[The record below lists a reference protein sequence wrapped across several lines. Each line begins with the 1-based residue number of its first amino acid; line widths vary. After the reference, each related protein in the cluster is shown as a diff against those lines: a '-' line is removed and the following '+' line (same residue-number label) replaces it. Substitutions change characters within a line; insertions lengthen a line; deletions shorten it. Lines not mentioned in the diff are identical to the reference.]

1 MAEQTNTKEQLLRA
15 EEVALLIGISTQTL
29 NTWYRWKKSHADH
42 VLAKLLPDF
51 IQSAPRQIRK
61 WKKSDIWA
69 LTEFKNALPHG
80 RNGILGD
87 TTQRYFRKSRIVESA
102 LKECEEDAEKSNS

>member
-1 MAEQTNTKEQLLRA
+1 MVEKNKEQLLRA

-29 NTWYRWKKSHADH
+29 NTWYRWKTSHPDH

-51 IQSAPRQIRK
+51 IQSAPRQMRK
-61 WKKSDIWA
+61 WKKSDIWSLA
-69 LTEFKNALPHG
+69 EFKNALPHG

-87 TTQRYFRKSRIVESA
+87 TTQRYFRKRKTIETA
-102 LKECEEDAEKSNS
+102 LQENYEDEKTD